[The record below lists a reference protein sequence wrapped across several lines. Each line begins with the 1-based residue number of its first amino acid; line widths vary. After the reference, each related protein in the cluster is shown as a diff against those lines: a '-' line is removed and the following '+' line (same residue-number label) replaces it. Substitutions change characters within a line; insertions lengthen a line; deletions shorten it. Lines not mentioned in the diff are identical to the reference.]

1 MNNNIISIFDIKSNF
16 IHLEISK
23 YIPKLKLL
31 KIIKYSKK
39 LQKILNI
46 TIENYELFNIII
58 NNKYKNLNLTS
69 KSQSNSLLFLKSIYE
84 ITNTNILN
92 NIQTEK
98 ICPYVIYN
106 MFSIKKDTIIAT
118 TENSILKITYNSKKN
133 TFNFIDEIKID
144 INGALINCFSINE
157 NLIILSNFEK
167 QILLFDLSTNKII
180 YEITGTVPI
189 YLNNNKIAYIWE
201 NKTIR
206 KICVNNLN
214 DDIKNEIDEI
224 NIYTN
229 SDKNIDKELNIVS
242 YGILLKNNNILLG
255 LWDKTIS
262 EYDFN
267 TKACVN
273 FIRIE
278 NEFLNFLLELENEK
292 IIFTCEDNYYIYILE
307 KNNKNDNNNNNKN
320 INYIKAHTDT
330 IIKVIEIENRLI
342 SASFD
347 GSLKF
352 WKEENN
358 NYLCIMILLLCDDN
372 IRNIIIFNNR
382 LLLSCDDK
390 TLRAIGL
397 NNKINDYNF
406 EFLEED
412 KNKNKNKCFQI
423 TDKRINNN

>member
-1 MNNNIISIFDIKSNF
+1 MNNKTISIFDIKSNF

-58 NNKYKNLNLTS
+58 NNKYKNIDLTS
-69 KSQSNSLLFLKSIYE
+69 KSQSKSLLFLKSIYE

-106 MFSIKKDTIIAT
+106 MLPIKKDLIIAT
-118 TENSILKITYNSKKN
+118 TENSILKIIYNSNKN
-133 TFNFIDEIKID
+133 TFNLIDEIKIN
-144 INGALINCFSINE
+144 INGAIIHCISIKD
-157 NLIILSNFEK
+157 NLIILGNFEK
-167 QILLFDLSTNKII
+167 TILLFDLSTNKII

-189 YLNNNKIAYIWE
+189 YLNNNEIAYIWE

-206 KICVNNLN
+206 KICINNLN

-224 NIYTN
+224 KIYTN
-229 SDKNIDKELNIVS
+229 SDSNIDKELNIVS
-242 YGILLKNNNILLG
+242 CGILLKNNNILLG

-267 TKACVN
+267 SKACVN

-292 IIFTCEDNYYIYILE
+292 IIFTCEDNYNIYNLD
-307 KNNKNDNNNNNKN
+307 KNNNNN

-347 GSLKF
+347 GNLKF

-358 NYLCIMILLLCDDN
+358 NYLCIMILLLCNDN
-372 IRNIIIFNNR
+372 IRNIIVFDNR
-382 LLLSCDDK
+382 LLFSCDDK
-390 TLRAIGL
+390 TLRAIGF

-412 KNKNKNKCFQI
+412 RNKNQNKCFQI